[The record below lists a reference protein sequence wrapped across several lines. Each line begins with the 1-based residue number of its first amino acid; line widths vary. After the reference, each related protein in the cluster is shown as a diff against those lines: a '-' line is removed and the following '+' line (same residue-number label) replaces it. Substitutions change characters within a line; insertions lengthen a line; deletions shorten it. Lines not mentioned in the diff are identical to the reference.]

1 MIGIIQFFLK
11 LGQNEGIIE
20 GVKNKKL
27 TSQIDIKTFLVIKM
41 IVRFAWTD
49 IDVMVSCKSP
59 PRRMKT

>member
-27 TSQIDIKTFLVIKM
+27 TSQIVMTGLVYN
-41 IVRFAWTD
+41 
-49 IDVMVSCKSP
+49 
-59 PRRMKT
+59 RRRPNGPALLGA